1 MGETTPF
8 STLFELCFQPDQAN
22 IKRWVPSKFKT
33 LERAD
38 RFFWEFHFLV
48 LTHQCWR
55 IARSLN
61 DLGVPPNSADL
72 QLGLLKLGHSHSW
85 LIFCESC
92 WLMVALISN
101 HKVGRFNLAIPKR
114 RISIILNHG
123 DWVTISMVGKIPHGH
138 FFFFLT
144 GVVNIPFFE
153 DFEDIIPHFLFLCCL
168 YSLYISPLLWKKNAA
183 LALVHMEPHLPSR
196 TDMIFT
202 VSYRRRFGSEMGGEE
217 RLTQENDRC
226 QLLPHQMV
234 ELVFVCPYDYDSQ
247 IVVSVVS
254 PGKTHRLRLPIA
266 RLPDI
271 GQRLSDQVFPVPA
284 SSPRH
289 DFLSEGHSSIQDATT
304 SSYGCKPQPQ
314 RSRRYNKFW
323 SFSYR
328 TSPAKGPLFLR
339 HFYGKIRLN
348 NEFLVPYSWIMN
360 THHPQKSNQWKRW
373 PSYCAFF
380 EHYFGRRKKRKWTF
394 GRGFSYPLVI

>member
-1 MGETTPF
+1 MLSIQSIHLTTPVKK
-8 STLFELCFQPDQAN
+8 
-22 IKRWVPSKFKT
+22 KRSFGVGSHGAT
-33 LERAD
+33 SAVQD
-38 RFFWEFHFLV
+38 RHDFHSLLQEEV
-48 LTHQCWR
+48 R
-55 IARSLN
+55 IR
-61 DLGVPPNSADL
+61 D
-72 QLGLLKLGHSHSW
+72 
-85 LIFCESC
+85 
-92 WLMVALISN
+92 
-101 HKVGRFNLAIPKR
+101 
-114 RISIILNHG
+114 
-123 DWVTISMVGKIPHGH
+123 
-138 FFFFLT
+138 
-144 GVVNIPFFE
+144 
-153 DFEDIIPHFLFLCCL
+153 
-168 YSLYISPLLWKKNAA
+168 
-183 LALVHMEPHLPSR
+183 
-196 TDMIFT
+196 
-202 VSYRRRFGSEMGGEE
+202 GGEE

-360 THHPQKSNQWKRW
+360 THHPQKSNQWKR
-373 PSYCAFF
+373 
-380 EHYFGRRKKRKWTF
+380 
-394 GRGFSYPLVI
+394 